1 MKREEIKSVREK
13 ESINQALQEVSKQAK
28 EVKVVKEVKGE
39 VKTDL
44 KINAVTDLDK
54 VVEVSRIVEA
64 NKTVVEEISN
74 LSNAFKKPSLLL
86 RKSKIRS
93 SKLWRDFRATSQEV
107 KPNPDVISEPKETEM
122 SKWREKNP
130 KSLRLPNLFQP
141 MT

>member
-1 MKREEIKSVREK
+1 
-13 ESINQALQEVSKQAK
+13 
-28 EVKVVKEVKGE
+28 VVKEVKGE